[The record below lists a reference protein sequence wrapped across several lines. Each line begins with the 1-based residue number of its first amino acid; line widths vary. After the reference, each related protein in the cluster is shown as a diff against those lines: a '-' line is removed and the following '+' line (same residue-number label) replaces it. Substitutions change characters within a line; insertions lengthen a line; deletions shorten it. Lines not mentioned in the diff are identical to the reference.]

1 MNYPDAIQF
10 IYSQLPMFTRIGAA
24 AYKADLSTTI
34 NLCEALGNPE
44 QGFRA
49 IHIAGTN
56 GKGSVSSFTAS
67 VLQESGY
74 KTGLFTS
81 PHLRDFRERIRINGL
96 MIPETY
102 VAEFVSANMPLF
114 TKLKPSFFEMSFAM
128 AACYFRDENVDIAV
142 IETGMGGRL
151 DSTNLV
157 RPLASV
163 ITNIGFD
170 HMQFLGNTLA
180 AIAAEKAG
188 IIKPNIPIIIGE
200 RNPETDD
207 VFTQT
212 AEKHASPILFA
223 EDFYTVV
230 NHLYSTEK
238 NLLQASYKS
247 EVTGDNIELI
257 SPLPGIYQLKNLKT
271 TLTLLKLVSAKL
283 PTITQKTISDGV
295 FNVLVNTGILG
306 RWQVLKNKPL
316 AIADTGHNEHGIK
329 WVLEQ
334 IGLIKFERL
343 HVVLG
348 MVSDKDVSHVLEL
361 FPKNAQYYFCKPTI
375 PRGLE
380 VEELVKL
387 ANFHGLYGEAF
398 TSVKEAFN
406 AALLKAD
413 EKDFIFVGGS
423 TFVVAE
429 VV

>member
-1 MNYPDAIQF
+1 MNYNEAIQF

-34 NLCEALGNPE
+34 NLCRALGNPE
-44 QGFRA
+44 QSFKA

-67 VLQESGY
+67 VLKESGY

-81 PHLRDFRERIRINGL
+81 PHLRDFRERIRINGI
-96 MIPETY
+96 MIPEDY
-102 VAEFVSANMPLF
+102 VANFVSTNHALF

-128 AACYFRDENVDIAV
+128 AACYFRDEHVDIAV

-157 RPLASV
+157 HPVATV
-163 ITNIGFD
+163 ITNIGLD
-170 HMQFLGNTLA
+170 HMQFLGETLA
-180 AIAAEKAG
+180 AIATEKAG
-188 IIKPNIPIIIGE
+188 IIKPNIPVIIGE
-200 RNPETDD
+200 RNRETDE
-207 VFTQT
+207 VFVQT
-212 AEKHASPILFA
+212 AKKHASPICFA
-223 EDFYTVV
+223 EDIYTIDE
-230 NHLYSTEK
+230 HQYTAET
-238 NLLQASYKS
+238 NLLSAILRDTIAA
-247 EVTGDNIELI
+247 ETFTLV

-271 TLTLLKLVSAKL
+271 TLTLLKHVSPKL
-283 PTITQKTISDGV
+283 HSITHETVCAGIS
-295 FNVLVNTGILG
+295 NVLINTGILG
-306 RWQVLKNKPL
+306 RWQVLRSKPL
-316 AIADTGHNEHGIK
+316 AIADTGHNQHGLK
-329 WVLEQ
+329 GVLEQ
-334 IGLIKFERL
+334 IGLIKYQKL

-348 MVSDKDVSHVLEL
+348 MVSDKDIGPVLEL
-361 FPKNAQYYFCKPTI
+361 FPKNAQYYFCKPSI

-380 VEELVKL
+380 VSELVKI

-398 TSVKEAFN
+398 TSVEEAFN
-406 AALLKAD
+406 AALLQAD

>member
-1 MNYPDAIQF
+1 MNYSDAIQF

-34 NLCEALGNPE
+34 NLCNALGNPE
-44 QGFRA
+44 QGFKA

-96 MIPETY
+96 MIPEAY
-102 VAEFVSANMPLF
+102 VAEFVNSNMQLF
-114 TKLKPSFFEMSFAM
+114 TELKPSFFEMSFAM

-157 RPLASV
+157 RPMASV

-170 HMQFLGNTLA
+170 HMQFLGDTLT
-180 AIAAEKAG
+180 AIAIEKAG
-188 IIKPNIPIIIGE
+188 IIKPNIPVIIGE
-200 RNPETDD
+200 RNPETDE
-207 VFTQT
+207 VFVQT
-212 AEKHASPILFA
+212 AKKHASPIYFA
-223 EDFYTVV
+223 EDFYTVDK
-230 NHLYSTEK
+230 HQYAAET
-238 NLLQASYKS
+238 NLLSATLKDQVAA
-247 EVTGDNIELI
+247 EVFNLV

-271 TLTLLKLVSAKL
+271 TLTLLRHVSPQL
-283 PTITQKTISDGV
+283 HSITHETVCDGIS
-295 FNVLVNTGILG
+295 NVLINTGILG
-306 RWQVLKNKPL
+306 RWQVLRSKPL
-316 AIADTGHNEHGIK
+316 AIADTGHNQHGLK
-329 WVLEQ
+329 GVLEQ
-334 IGLIKFERL
+334 IGLIKFQKL

-348 MVSDKDVSHVLEL
+348 MVSDKDVNHVLEL
-361 FPKNAQYYFCKPTI
+361 FPKNAQYYFCKPSI
-375 PRGLE
+375 PRGLD
-380 VEELVKL
+380 VKELVKL

-398 TSVKEAFN
+398 TSVQEAFN